1 MSNRTLLP
9 ILALLVLCSLM
20 LVNSQ
25 YQARRLFIELERAQ
39 LRQRELE
46 TEWAQLQLD
55 QSRLAK
61 HERIDGIAKTL
72 GMSAPGASRTQYMNA
87 GGK

>member
-1 MSNRTLLP
+1 
-9 ILALLVLCSLM
+9 M

-25 YQARRLFIELERAQ
+25 YQARRLFIELEQAQ

-55 QSRLAK
+55 QSKLAK

-72 GMSAPGASRTQYMNA
+72 GMSAPGAARTQYMNA